1 MTNFPQ
7 ISLFRFIK
15 FNVPINFIL
24 DHSKRK
30 TVRTIIKKNS
40 FVLLVRWKRVE
51 SSRSEACWAP
61 IVSGNER
68 DNAETKR
75 EDELAC

>member
-1 MTNFPQ
+1 MFRSILSWT
-7 ISLFRFIK
+7 IRKGKLLGLLSKKFRF
-15 FNVPINFIL
+15 L
-24 DHSKRK
+24 
-30 TVRTIIKKNS
+30 
-40 FVLLVRWKRVE
+40 LLVRWKRVE